1 MYKQVDRLRIGRLSK
16 HPKFTQA
23 SVSYDIVNEYP
34 TNKSLAIMDRSS
46 IQATAM

>member
-1 MYKQVDRLRIGRLSK
+1 MYKQVDRLRIGRLN
-16 HPKFTQA
+16 
-23 SVSYDIVNEYP
+23 YIVNEHP